1 MECLVVIAVLI
12 AGVWGAAIFLR
23 GGLLTGALLV
33 LLAGT
38 CFGYPAWHTES
49 APLTSDRILWVL
61 LMLQFAICWRLGLT
75 ESHRVTRTEMILLAF
90 VVVLAASVAMHDW
103 SYNHSQPASQLV
115 FYYLMPLGMY
125 CVGWQTKITERGLRA
140 MFAAL
145 TVFGVYLGLTAIAEK
160 WELTA
165 LVFPSHISSKDFT
178 EFLGRSR
185 GPLLNPAANGLM
197 LGLCL
202 GAGLMAWP
210 RVSRLGKLLLIGFSA
225 LLCMGIFC
233 TLTRSA
239 WMGGSLGL
247 LLLVFLTLPRT
258 YRPWLVAAT
267 LLGAA
272 LLVATQWEDIV
283 EFKRDKNLSAR
294 ETASSAALRPTL
306 AAIAWQMFCDRPLVG
321 CGLGHYSEEH
331 VNYLSDRDSE
341 VVLEQGRGYVQHNVW
356 LSLLTETGLIG
367 MTLFLLLIIAWLRSA
382 WRLWQ
387 AADSPL
393 WMRQQGLLF
402 LVLAVN
408 YLINGMF
415 QDMTIIPMMHTIL
428 FFMAGVT
435 VNLQLR
441 SIGGGEMATAAVAG
455 SRG

>member
-1 MECLVVIAVLI
+1 MEFLIIIAVLI
-12 AGVWGAAIFLR
+12 AAVWGAAIFLR
-23 GGLLTGALLV
+23 GGLLTVALLV
-33 LLAGT
+33 LLAGI
-38 CFGYPAWHTES
+38 CFGYPVWHTEQV
-49 APLTSDRILWVL
+49 PLTSDRILWVL
-61 LMLQFAICWRLGLT
+61 LMLQFAVCWRLGVT
-75 ESHRVTRTEMILLAF
+75 EPQRITRTEVLLLAF
-90 VVVLAASVAMHDW
+90 VVVLAANVALHDW
-103 SYNHSQPASQLV
+103 SYNQNQPASRLV

-125 CVGWQTKITERGLRA
+125 FVGWRTKITERGLTA

-145 TVFGVYLGLTAIAEK
+145 TVFGVYLGATAIAEK

-165 LVFPSHISSKDFT
+165 LVYPTYISSKDFA

-210 RVSRLGKLLLIGFSA
+210 RTSRVGKLLLIGFSA
-225 LLCMGIFC
+225 LLCLGIFC
-233 TLTRSA
+233 TMTRSA

-247 LLLVFLTLPRT
+247 LLLVALTLPRM
-258 YRPWLVAAT
+258 YRPWLLA
-267 LLGAA
+267 AA
-272 LLVATQWEDIV
+272 LLAAALLAATQWESIV
-283 EFKRDKNLSAR
+283 AFKRDKNLTAK
-294 ETASSAALRPTL
+294 ETASSVALRPTL

-321 CGLGHYSEEH
+321 CGLGHYIEEH

-341 VVLEQGRGYVQHNVW
+341 IVLEQGRGYVQHNIF

-367 MTLFLLLIIAWLRSA
+367 MSLFLLLIIAWVRSA

-387 AADSPL
+387 AVDSPL

-408 YLINGMF
+408 YLMNGMF
-415 QDMTIIPMMHTIL
+415 QDVTIIPMMHTIL
-428 FFMAGVT
+428 FFMAGLT
-435 VNLQLR
+435 VNLQRR
-441 SIGGGEMATAAVAG
+441 SIGGDATTTRAVAAG
-455 SRG
+455 GQ